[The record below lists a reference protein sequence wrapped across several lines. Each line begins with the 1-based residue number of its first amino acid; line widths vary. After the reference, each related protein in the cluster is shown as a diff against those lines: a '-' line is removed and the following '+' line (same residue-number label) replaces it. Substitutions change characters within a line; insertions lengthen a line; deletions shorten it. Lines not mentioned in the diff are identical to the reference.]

1 MNKKFL
7 LALSPVLFLGLNA
20 HAETIFEAMSSA
32 YNTNPTLHG
41 ERAASGAVNEDAAA
55 ARSGFRPTVA
65 LQGSYVDSHAKASH
79 KPTVDSYSK
88 RYGGAVVQP
97 LFNGFSTYNSVKA
110 ADNAAKAELNNNE
123 SKVAS
128 EKDADEKKDA
138 KADSKKGSKKNTEN
152 TKTSGTGFDNYIVD
166 NVQKL
171 KAGYYVQIAS
181 LSDTSNIKGI
191 VSTYSNKYPI
201 EIVPSEVKKNSYQ
214 IMIGPLGVDEYGTVL
229 ERFKSRGYRD
239 SFIRK
244 VK

>member
-65 LQGSYVDSHAKASH
+65 LQGSYTDSHAKASH

-110 ADNAAKAELNNNE
+110 ADNAAKAELNNLQDDTFSLL
-123 SKVAS
+123 SKHF
-128 EKDADEKKDA
+128 
-138 KADSKKGSKKNTEN
+138 SKHHLTTRNYSDMILISQKSKEC
-152 TKTSGTGFDNYIVD
+152 F
-166 NVQKL
+166 L
-171 KAGYYVQIAS
+171 
-181 LSDTSNIKGI
+181 
-191 VSTYSNKYPI
+191 
-201 EIVPSEVKKNSYQ
+201 
-214 IMIGPLGVDEYGTVL
+214 
-229 ERFKSRGYRD
+229 
-239 SFIRK
+239 
-244 VK
+244 